1 MISPSK
7 EETMRR
13 VTIAVIGNA
22 KSTRA
27 NVEALITDM
36 ADAMDS
42 VALATVY
49 KDKQSDGQIWAEQ
62 LAQDKSIPW
71 VAYDK
76 NDYKTLLK
84 EHKDNEIKFFIL
96 WDDEDPECQLAAS
109 VAQENSIIAYDLTNG
124 LMQIPFSSSTIQKP
138 AVTEIPE
145 IETQVS
151 AEPVEPQLSQGSG
164 SRRVVLDVGE
174 AVATL
179 IEGALAS
186 DDAEEEP
193 EEELDESEEDET
205 WDLGELLENAIEE
218 AARHFARSFADE
230 FKKIIGK

>member
-1 MISPSK
+1 
-7 EETMRR
+7 MRR

-36 ADAMDS
+36 VEAMDS

-62 LAQDKSIPW
+62 LAQDKGIPW

-76 NDYKTLLK
+76 NDYTTLLK
-84 EHKDNEIKFFIL
+84 EHKDNEIKFFVL

-124 LMQIPFSSSTIQKP
+124 LMQIPFSTATIQKP
-138 AVTEIPE
+138 TVTAIPE
-145 IETQVS
+145 VESEVS
-151 AEPVEPQLSQGSG
+151 NEPVEPQLADESGGSK
-164 SRRVVLDVGE
+164 RVVLDVGE
-174 AVATL
+174 AVASL
-179 IEGALAS
+179 IATAS
-186 DDAEEEP
+186 LSSED
-193 EEELDESEEDET
+193 EEELDESEEDEEEV
-205 WDLGELLENAIEE
+205 WDLGELLEDAIAE

-230 FKKIIGK
+230 FKKIMGQ